1 MEDTKVTQLTFERMR
16 NAGFHVSVDD
26 FGTGYSTLPLCAS
39 CLPELK
45 IDRAFVMD
53 LEECEDARSIAQSIV
68 TMANALNLRVVA
80 EGVETLGQR
89 DLLVR
94 MGCNE
99 LQGFLFALPM
109 PAYELEQMAM
119 GDQPPGSRF
128 VAPCSP
134 RPIWASWTE
143 VPPASL
149 RHILQRIVTKALAIR
164 GQFPIVA

>member
-1 MEDTKVTQLTFERMR
+1 
-16 NAGFHVSVDD
+16 
-26 FGTGYSTLPLCAS
+26 
-39 CLPELK
+39 
-45 IDRAFVMD
+45 MD

-109 PAYELEQMAM
+109 PAYELEQMAT
-119 GDQPPGSRF
+119 GDQPPEIAFR
-128 VAPCSP
+128 
-134 RPIWASWTE
+134 R
-143 VPPASL
+143 SL
-149 RHILQRIVTKALAIR
+149 FSETYLGKLD
-164 GQFPIVA
+164 